1 MSSQPLPP
9 FRLRAS
15 RGAEADGLRLRADAR
30 VVVELGK
37 AWRSVAAAA
46 APKEVAMLG
55 RNSSKPQ
62 TTLVSQDS
70 SAGPTS
76 NGGPLLTIVGASA
89 KLEGKFE
96 ITNSIQIECEVG
108 GELSVGGKLVIGEK
122 GVVSANVQTVDAVI
136 MGVYEGNMVATGNV
150 EIAETGRVTGNI
162 ETDSLVISKGGF
174 FNGNVVKSKG
184 DDAAVGPRPVH
195 LVDGARAVTTQR

>member
-1 MSSQPLPP
+1 
-9 FRLRAS
+9 
-15 RGAEADGLRLRADAR
+15 
-30 VVVELGK
+30 
-37 AWRSVAAAA
+37 
-46 APKEVAMLG
+46 MLG

-70 SAGPTS
+70 SAGRTS

-96 ITNSIQIECEVG
+96 ITDSIQIECEVG

-122 GVVSANVQTVDAVI
+122 GVVSGSVQTVDAVI

-162 ETDSLVISKGGF
+162 ETDSLVISKGAF

-195 LVDGARAVTTQR
+195 LVDGARAVMTQR

>member
-1 MSSQPLPP
+1 
-9 FRLRAS
+9 
-15 RGAEADGLRLRADAR
+15 
-30 VVVELGK
+30 
-37 AWRSVAAAA
+37 
-46 APKEVAMLG
+46 MLG

-96 ITNSIQIECEVG
+96 ITDSIQIECEVG

-122 GVVSANVQTVDAVI
+122 GVVNANVETVDAII
-136 MGVYEGNMVATGNV
+136 MGHYDGNMTATGNV
-150 EIAETGRVTGNI
+150 EIAATGRVSGNI
-162 ETDSLVISKGGF
+162 KTDSLVISKGGF
-174 FNGNVVKSKG
+174 FNGNITKIHGESASVG
-184 DDAAVGPRPVH
+184 APPPAYLLDDQRADQAV
-195 LVDGARAVTTQR
+195 AR